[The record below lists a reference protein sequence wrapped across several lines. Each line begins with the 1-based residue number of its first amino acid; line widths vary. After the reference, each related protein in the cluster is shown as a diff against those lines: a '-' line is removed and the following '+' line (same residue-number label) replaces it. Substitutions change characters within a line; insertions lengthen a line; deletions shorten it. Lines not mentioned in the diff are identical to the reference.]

1 MTKMLSSFQRRFTP
15 LPVLPRRTLG
25 RTGLQISILG
35 LGMGGKS
42 RLGAASGLP
51 EKDQL
56 KLLRLARDA
65 GLNYFDTSE
74 LYENEGLLSQAFSHS
89 ELGSLVISSKFA
101 LPENGTKK
109 IREKLE
115 TSLQRI
121 GADHLDLYLAHA
133 VLPADYGRLRDE
145 LVPELLEL
153 KKEGKVRF
161 VGLSER
167 FELDP
172 VHSMLSGALKDDWWD
187 VAMLGHSFLNPSA
200 VRKVLN
206 PAAEQEQQ
214 RGFIGIFAV
223 RNVMSQ
229 PGLFQSKMLELVR
242 EGHLGPE
249 WSAVPG
255 PMPDL
260 LRRYDVDSTVELG
273 YRYAAHSAHIAAV
286 MVGTGNATHLRNNI
300 RYVGKGPLPAELL
313 QELARHFGHLEH
325 VSGS

>member
-1 MTKMLSSFQRRFTP
+1 
-15 LPVLPRRTLG
+15 
-25 RTGLQISILG
+25 
-35 LGMGGKS
+35 MGGKS

-74 LYENEGLLSQAFSHS
+74 LYENEGLLGRAFSRN
-89 ELGSLVISSKFA
+89 ELGSLVISSKFT
-101 LPENGTKK
+101 LPENGSKE
-109 IREKLE
+109 IRKKLE
-115 TSLQRI
+115 SSLRRI
-121 GADHLDLYLAHA
+121 AVDHLDLYLVHA
-133 VLPADYGRLRDE
+133 VPPADYGRLHDE
-145 LVPELLEL
+145 VVPELLEL

-161 VGLSER
+161 VGMSER

-172 VHSMLSGALKDDWWD
+172 GHAMLGRALQDDWWD
-187 VAMLGHSFLNPSA
+187 AAMLGHSFLNPSA
-200 VRKVLN
+200 TRKVLH
-206 PAAEQEQQ
+206 PAAEQKQG
-214 RGFIGIFAV
+214 RGFIGMFAV

-249 WSAVPG
+249 WSDIPG
-255 PMPDL
+255 PMPDH

-273 YRYAAHSAHIAAV
+273 YRYAAYSAHIAAV
-286 MVGTGNATHLRNNI
+286 MMGTGNAKHLRENI
-300 RYVGKGPLPAELL
+300 RSVGKGPLPEELL
-313 QELARHFGHLEH
+313 RELARHFGHLEH